1 MKKIYTSALAM
12 ALLCGTAYGQQL
24 PNADFEGAW
33 STCQPWTGGE
43 GAYAI
48 GQNPANWCISHVMG
62 ITKKETVIF
71 VPVAA
76 GTGAKAMG
84 ENVAGYNGSNSAVK
98 MTNGETGAMG
108 INRVVPGYLTLGTT
122 WSTAQGTKTATH
134 DGGTWGGVDFSNRPD
149 GFEFMYKREY
159 ASADATSEEAS
170 FIMYLWK
177 GSASQA
183 SVPVTITASASPV
196 KKTMDNRDRNILY
209 KDEAT
214 TTGGAIT
221 YSDDFE
227 LIAKAIITEAGA
239 VSDWTKK
246 TVELEYLSTSAP
258 SMANLIFAANNYF
271 STAEATNGNSL
282 TVDDVRLLYY
292 SRLASVKVNG
302 VELDGFDSNTF
313 EYNLTETE
321 YPGEGAVEVATL
333 GNSGSAISSISYDE
347 ENYRVV
353 ITVTN
358 TNVGG
363 TDVDGEATHTYTI
376 QFAAPKATGLTFRR
390 KYTDSSSRYL
400 NEISYIVGEE
410 TKTAYYTA
418 NPLNE
423 AYYVTPTSS
432 WQEEGAYIDFKD
444 KVIEI
449 PADAENFTM
458 VLKGLSGSA
467 INWSQTCVYVDWNA
481 NGSYIDEGETNGV
494 IDRDVKPNNGIVSEE
509 GNRDVITLPEGLN
522 EGDTFSMLICL
533 NEPKGVDGS
542 GDYWSK
548 QWEWSKLMFAD
559 GVCTLING
567 EAYELTV
574 KIVKPAVTMS
584 VLTIEQPEH
593 ATISVMNGETAVNS
607 GDEVAAGTELTLSIN
622 VEDGYEFASY
632 TLNGEAIE
640 GNTFTMPEEACKI
653 SAQVNEIPVPALTFR
668 RKYSDE
674 SKRYYNEI
682 SYLVGD
688 DTEIQTAYYTADPSA
703 EDYFV
708 APIKNQWQEEG
719 AYVDFKDKVIE
730 IPEGTE
736 NFTMILKGLSGS
748 AINWSQSCVYVDW
761 NANGSYIDA
770 GETNGVINRDIKP
783 NQAGGGM
790 VMTETGDRDI
800 IALPA
805 EAKEGDTYS
814 MLICLTEPKGVD
826 GTGDLWG
833 KQWEWSTEIFNNNV
847 CSLINGQAY
856 ELTVKIVKPAAVKSA
871 LTITQPENAVIT
883 VMNGDD
889 EVASGDLIAA
899 GTELTLSAKVEAG
912 YALSQF
918 TLNGQ
923 PIEGNTFTMPEEAA
937 TISADVAAVDY
948 CEATG
953 TTPNPNKRGISQIT
967 VNGTAISGPGTS
979 SNRVI
984 FADHTD
990 TEIVVKPG
998 ETVSL
1003 TANGSHSWMMGFIY
1017 VDYDNNGWNVDPEQ
1031 IGLNGDL
1038 VWYEQMIPVS
1048 QLKISDATTYDMEG
1062 NAITGD
1068 ARNCEISAT
1077 KDLEASFV
1085 IPENLAA
1092 GTYRAR
1098 FKIDWASNEPCG
1110 SSVQGQSLSANAGTM
1125 IDFTFRVEA
1134 AEEVTGRNVTVA
1146 VAEGQDALGSVAIE
1160 GSDDLTVTTEDDVVV
1175 TATAADG
1182 AQFLGWY
1189 NGEDLVSTEASYTVE
1204 GTEDVTLTANFGWTV
1219 TFTAT
1224 NGTLSV
1230 MNGDTELTSGDAVRP
1245 GTVLTVTP
1253 TPNTNMEFE
1262 SLTVNGND
1270 VELTEGV
1277 ATVTVNG
1284 VTEIEAS
1291 FKAVMVTYTQSCTG
1305 NGKVEAWT
1313 KYDTNNDDAPAG
1325 DLIPDGSEV
1334 AMGSAIN
1341 IYMIPGSYGNNQRET
1356 FAAIL
1361 ITNGD
1366 DEYTLADKGYDIVA
1380 PWYDKKNLTLFT
1392 RVKGDFNVNVSFS
1405 DELAGITDVFF
1416 DGEEG
1421 ETEYFTLQGV
1431 KVATENLETGFYIA
1445 RRGNK
1450 TIKVYIQ
1457 K

>member
-43 GAYAI
+43 GAYDI

-494 IDRDVKPNNGIVSEE
+494 IDRDVKPNNGIVS
-509 GNRDVITLPEGLN
+509 
-522 EGDTFSMLICL
+522 
-533 NEPKGVDGS
+533 
-542 GDYWSK
+542 
-548 QWEWSKLMFAD
+548 
-559 GVCTLING
+559 
-567 EAYELTV
+567 
-574 KIVKPAVTMS
+574 
-584 VLTIEQPEH
+584 
-593 ATISVMNGETAVNS
+593 
-607 GDEVAAGTELTLSIN
+607 
-622 VEDGYEFASY
+622 
-632 TLNGEAIE
+632 
-640 GNTFTMPEEACKI
+640 
-653 SAQVNEIPVPALTFR
+653 
-668 RKYSDE
+668 
-674 SKRYYNEI
+674 
-682 SYLVGD
+682 
-688 DTEIQTAYYTADPSA
+688 
-703 EDYFV
+703 
-708 APIKNQWQEEG
+708 
-719 AYVDFKDKVIE
+719 
-730 IPEGTE
+730 
-736 NFTMILKGLSGS
+736 
-748 AINWSQSCVYVDW
+748 
-761 NANGSYIDA
+761 
-770 GETNGVINRDIKP
+770 
-783 NQAGGGM
+783 
-790 VMTETGDRDI
+790 
-800 IALPA
+800 
-805 EAKEGDTYS
+805 
-814 MLICLTEPKGVD
+814 
-826 GTGDLWG
+826 
-833 KQWEWSTEIFNNNV
+833 
-847 CSLINGQAY
+847 
-856 ELTVKIVKPAAVKSA
+856 
-871 LTITQPENAVIT
+871 
-883 VMNGDD
+883 
-889 EVASGDLIAA
+889 
-899 GTELTLSAKVEAG
+899 
-912 YALSQF
+912 
-918 TLNGQ
+918 
-923 PIEGNTFTMPEEAA
+923 
-937 TISADVAAVDY
+937 
-948 CEATG
+948 
-953 TTPNPNKRGISQIT
+953 
-967 VNGTAISGPGTS
+967 
-979 SNRVI
+979 
-984 FADHTD
+984 
-990 TEIVVKPG
+990 
-998 ETVSL
+998 
-1003 TANGSHSWMMGFIY
+1003 
-1017 VDYDNNGWNVDPEQ
+1017 
-1031 IGLNGDL
+1031 
-1038 VWYEQMIPVS
+1038 
-1048 QLKISDATTYDMEG
+1048 
-1062 NAITGD
+1062 
-1068 ARNCEISAT
+1068 
-1077 KDLEASFV
+1077 
-1085 IPENLAA
+1085 
-1092 GTYRAR
+1092 
-1098 FKIDWASNEPCG
+1098 
-1110 SSVQGQSLSANAGTM
+1110 
-1125 IDFTFRVEA
+1125 
-1134 AEEVTGRNVTVA
+1134 
-1146 VAEGQDALGSVAIE
+1146 
-1160 GSDDLTVTTEDDVVV
+1160 
-1175 TATAADG
+1175 
-1182 AQFLGWY
+1182 
-1189 NGEDLVSTEASYTVE
+1189 
-1204 GTEDVTLTANFGWTV
+1204 
-1219 TFTAT
+1219 
-1224 NGTLSV
+1224 
-1230 MNGDTELTSGDAVRP
+1230 
-1245 GTVLTVTP
+1245 
-1253 TPNTNMEFE
+1253 
-1262 SLTVNGND
+1262 
-1270 VELTEGV
+1270 
-1277 ATVTVNG
+1277 
-1284 VTEIEAS
+1284 
-1291 FKAVMVTYTQSCTG
+1291 
-1305 NGKVEAWT
+1305 
-1313 KYDTNNDDAPAG
+1313 
-1325 DLIPDGSEV
+1325 
-1334 AMGSAIN
+1334 
-1341 IYMIPGSYGNNQRET
+1341 
-1356 FAAIL
+1356 
-1361 ITNGD
+1361 
-1366 DEYTLADKGYDIVA
+1366 
-1380 PWYDKKNLTLFT
+1380 
-1392 RVKGDFNVNVSFS
+1392 
-1405 DELAGITDVFF
+1405 
-1416 DGEEG
+1416 
-1421 ETEYFTLQGV
+1421 
-1431 KVATENLETGFYIA
+1431 
-1445 RRGNK
+1445 
-1450 TIKVYIQ
+1450 
-1457 K
+1457 